1 MGEVDG
7 LEFEL
12 YKKYGL
18 TIRGLQAE
26 YACDVEEFLEAVH
39 GALDIENILKS
50 DVDMV
55 AMLSRAKRKPFV
67 YTNSDETHARRCLD
81 VLGLSRHFADV
92 FFVDPS
98 KDGYICKPDV
108 AAFEEVEA
116 AIRAA
121 GPGLC
126 PAGATLG
133 SHRRLDL
140 QLQRGGGC

>member
-1 MGEVDG
+1 
-7 LEFEL
+7 
-12 YKKYGL
+12 
-18 TIRGLQAE
+18 
-26 YACDVEEFLEAVH
+26 
-39 GALDIENILKS
+39 
-50 DVDMV
+50 
-55 AMLSRAKRKPFV
+55 MLSRAKRKPFV

-126 PAGATLG
+126 PAGATLVLIDDSISNCNG
-133 SHRRLDL
+133 AVAAGWEAVL
-140 QLQRGGGC
+140 CME